1 MTEVADNALRVNR
14 EGDNNRHQF
23 SHCSRT
29 AAGKSVETKTTE
41 EEEGDE
47 RAEEEETVRARQH
60 AKMGKYG
67 VGHSRSDEMVGRPGK
82 R

>member
-1 MTEVADNALRVNR
+1 MPSGLTGR
-14 EGDNNRHQF
+14 GTITGTS
-23 SHCSRT
+23 SHIVPEQPQGSLW
-29 AAGKSVETKTTE
+29 KQKTTE
-41 EEEGDE
+41 EEEGGE

-67 VGHSRSDEMVGRPGK
+67 VGHSRSDERVGRPGK